1 MIVGTGVDLAEVP
14 RIRASI
20 ERFGERFVRRIYT
33 AAEIAY
39 VERKA
44 NRYERYAARFA
55 AKEAGMKAIGTG
67 WKRGVTWQDFEVTNL
82 PSGKPTLRFHGSIPA
97 LTEQLKNLMAAETRI
112 VLAAAHQGDVE
123 RLATMLREYQIPYRL
138 GSLFFHPGGE
148 TVACRTVAV
157 HSSMDRFRVADR
169 SF

>member
-20 ERFGERFVRRIYT
+20 ERFGARFVERIFT
-33 AAEIAY
+33 PGEIAY

-67 WKRGVTWQDFEVTNL
+67 WKRGVTWQDFEVANL
-82 PSGKPTLRFHGSIPA
+82 PSGKPTLRLHGV
-97 LTEQLKNLMAAETRI
+97 AAEQFAPIAKVVALVLVTRKSPSW
-112 VLAAAHQGDVE
+112 LAMVAPEAPLPPPLPEAAFSADQAE
-123 RLATMLREYQIPYRL
+123 P
-138 GSLFFHPGGE
+138 
-148 TVACRTVAV
+148 V
-157 HSSMDRFRVADR
+157 HVRI
-169 SF
+169 